1 VNRLI
6 ATLDR
11 RRPRGGR
18 RRSPWSALAL
28 FPLLAFS
35 LAACSHRPSAPA
47 TLPCHAA
54 AGTETY
60 ALDADQAA
68 NATTIAAVGK
78 HLGMPDHAVTVALA
92 TALQESKLYNLSYG
106 DLDSLGLFQQRPSQG
121 WGTKDQIMSPRYA
134 ATAFYTHLAKVDNWQ
149 TLDVTVAAQA
159 VQRSA
164 GPDAYARWEAEARV
178 LAQALTGE
186 LPAAFACHVPG
197 KATPALNQFLASEL
211 AADLGPPT
219 LGTPLDAARGWQ
231 VAGWLI
237 GHAGQ
242 FGVATVTFGGQRWS
256 GHSGAWS
263 AHPPASNTV
272 EVNR

>member
-1 VNRLI
+1 VKRLI
-6 ATLDR
+6 VTLDQR
-11 RRPRGGR
+11 RAGGGQ
-18 RRSPWSALAL
+18 RRSLRTALTL
-28 FPLLAFS
+28 FPLLALS
-35 LAACSHRPSAPA
+35 LAACSHHPSAPT

-60 ALDADQAA
+60 ALDRDQAA

-78 HLGMPDHAVTVALA
+78 RLGMPDHAVTVALA

-106 DLDSLGLFQQRPSQG
+106 DLDSVGLFQQRPSQG
-121 WGTKDQIMSPRYA
+121 WGTKEQIMSPRYA

-186 LPAAFACHVPG
+186 LPAAFACQVPG
-197 KATPALNQFLASEL
+197 KPDPALNQFLTSEL
-211 AADLGPPT
+211 AADLGSPT
-219 LGTPLDAARGWQ
+219 LGAPLDVARGWQ
-231 VAGWLI
+231 VASWLI

-242 FGVATVTFGGQRWS
+242 FGVATVTFSGQRWS
-256 GHSGAWS
+256 GDTGAWR

-272 EVNR
+272 ELNR